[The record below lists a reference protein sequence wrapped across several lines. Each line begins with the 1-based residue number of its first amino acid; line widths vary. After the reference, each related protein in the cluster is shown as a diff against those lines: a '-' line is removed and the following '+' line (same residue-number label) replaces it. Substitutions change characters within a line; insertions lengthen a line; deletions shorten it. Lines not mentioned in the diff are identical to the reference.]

1 MMHTM
6 DCKQFREALDC
17 YVHGELSAD
26 AAAAADAHR
35 RECARCERVMGRIL
49 RLRREVKRVVNLDAP
64 PPRLEQRVRTALR
77 PRWMTG
83 WDPAAPIG
91 LRRTAAAA
99 LVVVGLATLW
109 AAVSNQGPFARA
121 AAGALDRVAIRLDES
136 SMADIDGTVL
146 CRDCELEHQYGIK
159 ASCKV
164 IGHHG
169 AIATADGRLWNIVE
183 QSASADLIHETALLG
198 KTVHVRARFFRR
210 AGAIEVESYR
220 VQRRAQDQAER
231 STAARQVVAQ
241 LEPVH

>member
-1 MMHTM
+1 M
-6 DCKQFREALDC
+6 DCKQFREALEY

-35 RECARCERVMGRIL
+35 RECPRCDRVMGRLLSL
-49 RLRREVKRVVNLDAP
+49 RGEVKRVVNMDAP
-64 PPRLEQRVRTALR
+64 PPLLEQRVRTALR

-99 LVVVGLATLW
+99 LVVLGLATLW
-109 AAVSNQGPFARA
+109 VAVSNRGPFARA
-121 AAGALDRVAIRLDES
+121 AAAALDRVAIRLDES

-146 CRDCELEHQYGIK
+146 CRDCELEHRYGIT

-169 AIATADGRLWNIVE
+169 AIAMADGRLWNIVE
-183 QSASADLIHETALLG
+183 QGTSADLIHENALLG
-198 KTVHVRARFFRR
+198 KAVHVRARFFRR

-220 VQRRAQDQAER
+220 VEGRARDQAER
-231 STAARQVVAQ
+231 STAPRQVVAAVT
-241 LEPVH
+241 PPAR